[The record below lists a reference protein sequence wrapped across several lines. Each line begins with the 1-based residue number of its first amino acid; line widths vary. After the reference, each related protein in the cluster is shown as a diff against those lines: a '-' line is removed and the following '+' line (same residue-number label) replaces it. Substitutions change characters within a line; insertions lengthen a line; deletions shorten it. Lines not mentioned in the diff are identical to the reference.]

1 MKFKINDL
9 VKVKNSYK
17 NNIYRID
24 DIIKGISGRLIY
36 ICKSTHS
43 SYSEDFKE
51 KDLVEW

>member
-9 VKVKNSYK
+9 VKVKNSY
-17 NNIYRID
+17 NIYRID